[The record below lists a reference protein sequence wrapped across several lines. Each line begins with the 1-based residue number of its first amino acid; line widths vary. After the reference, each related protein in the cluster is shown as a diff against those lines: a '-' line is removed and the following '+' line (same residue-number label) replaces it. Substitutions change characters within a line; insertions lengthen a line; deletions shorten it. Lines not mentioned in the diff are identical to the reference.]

1 MKITSIKEG
10 KIYSFKN
17 IDSLNDLCNGKKI
30 LIKEVVNEDKIIV
43 DFIDYKRP
51 ILIDASLGIIEYRS
65 LLNMVISA
73 KEVKRLKNWEKKRAL
88 PSWSYIKLI

>member
-17 IDSLNDLCNGKKI
+17 VESLNDLYNGKKI
-30 LIKEVVNEDKIIV
+30 IIKKVIDEEHILV

-51 ILIDASLGIIEYRS
+51 ILIDASRGIIEYRP
-65 LLNMVISA
+65 LLNMIIGA
-73 KEVKRLKNWEKKRAL
+73 NEVRRLKTNE
-88 PSWSYIKLI
+88 

>member
-17 IDSLNDLCNGKKI
+17 VESLNDLYNGKKI
-30 LIKEVVNEDKIIV
+30 IIKKVIDEEHIIA

-51 ILIDASLGIIEYRS
+51 ILIDASRGIIEYRP
-65 LLNMVISA
+65 LLNMIIGA
-73 KEVKRLKNWEKKRAL
+73 NEVRRLKTNEKEG
-88 PSWSYIKLI
+88 

>member
-10 KIYSFKN
+10 NIYTFKN
-17 IDSLNDLCNGKKI
+17 IESLNDLCNGEKI
-30 LIKEVVNEDKIIV
+30 LIKKVVNEDNIIV

-51 ILIDASLGIIEYRS
+51 ILIDASLGIIEYRP

-73 KEVKRLKNWEKKRAL
+73 NEVRRLKN
-88 PSWSYIKLI
+88 

>member
-10 KIYSFKN
+10 NIYTFKN
-17 IDSLNDLCNGKKI
+17 IESLNDLCNGKKI
-30 LIKEVVNEDKIIV
+30 LIKKVVNEDNIIV

-51 ILIDASLGIIEYRS
+51 ILIDASLGIIEYRP

-73 KEVKRLKNWEKKRAL
+73 NEVRRLKTND
-88 PSWSYIKLI
+88 

>member
-17 IDSLNDLCNGKKI
+17 VESLNDLCNGKNI
-30 LIKEVVNEDKIIV
+30 IIKKVIDEEHIIV

-51 ILIDASLGIIEYRS
+51 ILIDASRGIIEYRP
-65 LLNMVISA
+65 LLNMVIGA
-73 KEVKRLKNWEKKRAL
+73 NEVRRLKTNE
-88 PSWSYIKLI
+88 

>member
-17 IDSLNDLCNGKKI
+17 VESLNDLYNGKKI
-30 LIKEVVNEDKIIV
+30 LIKKVIDEEHVII

-51 ILIDASLGIIEYRS
+51 ILIDASRGIIEYRP
-65 LLNMVISA
+65 LLNMVIGA
-73 KEVKRLKNWEKKRAL
+73 NEVRRLKTNEKED
-88 PSWSYIKLI
+88 

>member
-17 IDSLNDLCNGKKI
+17 VESLNDLYNGKKI
-30 LIKEVVNEDKIIV
+30 LIKKVIDEEHIII

-51 ILIDASLGIIEYRS
+51 ILIDASRGIIEYRP
-65 LLNMVISA
+65 LLNMVIGA
-73 KEVKRLKNWEKKRAL
+73 NEVRRLKTNE
-88 PSWSYIKLI
+88 

>member
-17 IDSLNDLCNGKKI
+17 VESLNDLYNGKKI
-30 LIKEVVNEDKIIV
+30 IIKKVIDEEHIII

-51 ILIDASLGIIEYRS
+51 ILIDASRGIIEYRP
-65 LLNMVISA
+65 LLNMIIGA
-73 KEVKRLKNWEKKRAL
+73 NEVRRLKTNE
-88 PSWSYIKLI
+88 

>member
-17 IDSLNDLCNGKKI
+17 VESLNDLCNGKKI
-30 LIKEVVNEDKIIV
+30 IIKKVIDEEHIII

-51 ILIDASLGIIEYRS
+51 ILIDASRGIIEYRP
-65 LLNMVISA
+65 LLNMIIGA
-73 KEVKRLKNWEKKRAL
+73 NEVRRLKTNE
-88 PSWSYIKLI
+88 

>member
-17 IDSLNDLCNGKKI
+17 VESLNDLYNGKKI
-30 LIKEVVNEDKIIV
+30 IIKKVIDEEHIIV

-51 ILIDASLGIIEYRS
+51 ILIDASRGIIEYRP
-65 LLNMVISA
+65 LLNMVIGA
-73 KEVKRLKNWEKKRAL
+73 NEVRRLKTNE
-88 PSWSYIKLI
+88 

>member
-17 IDSLNDLCNGKKI
+17 VESLNDLYNGKKI
-30 LIKEVVNEDKIIV
+30 LIKKVIDEEHVII

-51 ILIDASLGIIEYRS
+51 ILIDASRGIIEYRP
-65 LLNMVISA
+65 LLNMIIGA
-73 KEVKRLKNWEKKRAL
+73 NEVRRLKTNE
-88 PSWSYIKLI
+88 

>member
-51 ILIDASLGIIEYRS
+51 ILIDASLGIIEYRP

-73 KEVKRLKNWEKKRAL
+73 KEVKRLKNWEKRGRCPPDL
-88 PSWSYIKLI
+88 T

>member
-17 IDSLNDLCNGKKI
+17 VDSLNNFCDGEKIIIKKVI
-30 LIKEVVNEDKIIV
+30 DEEKIIV

-51 ILIDASLGIIEYRS
+51 ILIDASQGIIEYQP

-73 KEVKRLKNWEKKRAL
+73 DEVKRLK
-88 PSWSYIKLI
+88 S

>member
-17 IDSLNDLCNGKKI
+17 VESLNDLYNGKKI
-30 LIKEVVNEDKIIV
+30 IIKKVIDEEHIII

-51 ILIDASLGIIEYRS
+51 ILIDASRGIIEYRP
-65 LLNMVISA
+65 LLNMVIGA
-73 KEVKRLKNWEKKRAL
+73 NEVRRLKTND
-88 PSWSYIKLI
+88 

>member
-17 IDSLNDLCNGKKI
+17 VESLNDLYNGKRI
-30 LIKEVVNEDKIIV
+30 LIKKVIDEEHIII

-51 ILIDASLGIIEYRS
+51 ILIDASRGIIEYRP
-65 LLNMVISA
+65 LLNMVIGA
-73 KEVKRLKNWEKKRAL
+73 NEVRRLKTND
-88 PSWSYIKLI
+88 

>member
-51 ILIDASLGIIEYRS
+51 ILIDASLEIKEYRP

-73 KEVKRLKNWEKKRAL
+73 KEVKRLKNRKKRGRCPPDL
-88 PSWSYIKLI
+88 T

>member
-17 IDSLNDLCNGKKI
+17 VESLNDLYNGKKI
-30 LIKEVVNEDKIIV
+30 LIKKVIDEEHVII

-51 ILIDASLGIIEYRS
+51 ILIDASRGIIEYRP
-65 LLNMVISA
+65 LLNMVIGA
-73 KEVKRLKNWEKKRAL
+73 NEVRRLKTNE
-88 PSWSYIKLI
+88 

>member
-17 IDSLNDLCNGKKI
+17 VESLNDLCNGKKI
-30 LIKEVVNEDKIIV
+30 IIKKVIDEEHIIV

-51 ILIDASLGIIEYRS
+51 ILIDASRGIIEYRP
-65 LLNMVISA
+65 LLNMVIGA
-73 KEVKRLKNWEKKRAL
+73 NEVRRLKTNEKEG
-88 PSWSYIKLI
+88 